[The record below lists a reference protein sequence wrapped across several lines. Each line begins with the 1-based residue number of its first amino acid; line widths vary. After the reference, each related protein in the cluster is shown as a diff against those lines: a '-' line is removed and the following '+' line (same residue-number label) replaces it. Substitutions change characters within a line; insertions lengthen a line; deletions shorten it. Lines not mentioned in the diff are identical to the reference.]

1 MQTLNRTTRVIDL
14 EFLGQRDV
22 IATAVVETPDGVL
35 LVDPG
40 PGSCLAG
47 LRHELEAAGIGPRDL
62 RGVLVTH
69 IHLDH
74 AGATGTIVRE
84 YPHVTVYVHERGA
97 PHLIDPARL
106 IASATRLYG
115 DDMDRLWGEFAP
127 VPEARVVV
135 LRGGETL
142 PFGGHVIDV
151 LAAPGHAS
159 HHVAYYDTATG
170 IIFAGD
176 TGGIRIGERPYVLP
190 PTPPPDIDI
199 EAWLNSVEQ
208 FRLRQPAGVFVT
220 HFGLHT
226 DAVAHLAMLTDEL
239 TAWQRVS
246 RELMDTEDE
255 PARVSRFVDGV
266 MARIAER
273 VGAEAA
279 DAYRAAVPLD
289 HCWQGLERYW
299 KKRLA

>member
-1 MQTLNRTTRVIDL
+1 MQTLNRMTRVIDL
-14 EFLGQRDV
+14 EFLGQREV
-22 IATAVVETPDGVL
+22 IATAVIDTPEGVL

-40 PGSCLAG
+40 PGSCLAH
-47 LRHELEAAGIGPRDL
+47 LRQELDAAGIGIGDV

-84 YPHVTVYVHERGA
+84 YPRVTVYVHERGA
-97 PHLIDPARL
+97 PHLIDPAKL

-115 DDMDRLWGEFAP
+115 AEMDRLWGEFAP
-127 VPEARVVV
+127 VPETRVVA
-135 LRGGETL
+135 LRGGEAL
-142 PFGGHVIDV
+142 PFHGHVIDV

-159 HHVAYYDTATG
+159 HHVAYHDTATG
-170 IIFAGD
+170 ILYAGD

-190 PTPPPDIDI
+190 PTPPPDIDV
-199 EAWLNSVEQ
+199 EAWLHSIEQ
-208 FRLRQPAGVFVT
+208 FRLRQPSGVFVT

-226 DAVAHLAMLTDEL
+226 DAAAHLTMLTDEL
-239 TAWQRVS
+239 NAWHRVS

-255 PARVSRFVDGV
+255 AVRVTRFVDGV

-273 VGAEAA
+273 IGA
-279 DAYRAAVPLD
+279 DAAGAYGAAVPLD

>member
-40 PGSCLAG
+40 PGSCVVR

-62 RGVLVTH
+62 HGVLVTH

-74 AGATGTIVRE
+74 AGATGTIAQE
-84 YPHVTVYVHERGA
+84 YPRVTVYVHERGA

-106 IASATRLYG
+106 MASATRLYG

-127 VPEARVVV
+127 VPEARVTV

-142 PFGGHVIDV
+142 AFGSHVIDV
-151 LAAPGHAS
+151 LAAPGHAQ
-159 HHVAYYDTATG
+159 HHVAYHDTATG
-170 IIFAGD
+170 ILFAGD
-176 TGGIRIGERPYVLP
+176 TGGIRIGERAYVLP
-190 PTPPPDIDI
+190 PTPPPDVDF
-199 EAWLNSVEQ
+199 EAWLNSIEQ
-208 FRLRQPAGVFVT
+208 FRQRQPTGVFVT

-239 TAWQRVS
+239 NAWQRVS

-255 PARVSRFVDGV
+255 AARVSRFVDGV

-273 VGAEAA
+273 IGAEAA

-299 KKRLA
+299 KKRL

>member
-1 MQTLNRTTRVIDL
+1 MQTLNPTTRVIDL
-14 EFLGQRDV
+14 EFLGQREV
-22 IATAVVETPDGVL
+22 IATAVIDTPEGVL

-40 PGSCLAG
+40 PGSCLVH
-47 LRHELEAAGIGPRDL
+47 LTQELAAAGIGLRDL

-74 AGATGTIVRE
+74 AGATGTIARAC
-84 YPHVTVYVHERGA
+84 PRLTVYVHERGA
-97 PHLIDPARL
+97 PHLIDPAKL

-115 DDMDRLWGEFAP
+115 AEMDRLWGEFAP
-127 VPEARVVV
+127 VPDTRVVA

-142 PFGGHVIDV
+142 SFNGHVIDV
-151 LAAPGHAS
+151 LGAPGHAS
-159 HHVAYYDTATG
+159 HHVAYHDTATG
-170 IIFAGD
+170 ILYAGD

-190 PTPPPDIDI
+190 PTPPPDIDV
-199 EAWLNSVEQ
+199 EAWLNSIEQ
-208 FRLRQPAGVFVT
+208 FQVRQPSGVFVT
-220 HFGLHT
+220 HFGLHA
-226 DAVAHLAMLTDEL
+226 DAAAHLTMLTDEL
-239 TAWQRVS
+239 NAWHRVS

-255 PARVSRFVDGV
+255 AARVTRFVDGV

-273 VGAEAA
+273 IGADAA